1 MTEREACYREWGR
14 MGALGA
20 LKWNVAQE
28 VIEGHTTW
36 ALPRWR
42 EWRRGQLRGGREGA
56 DRWGQGIGETSREHA
71 TIGSD
76 TNRWGLQ
83 GTERRHARAR
93 GEP

>member
-1 MTEREACYREWGR
+1 